1 MKSWKVFDLGEPLLF
16 ISLQLENKNETP
28 EKKNFL
34 RQEKNS
40 SLFKKKCFL
49 AIYF

>member
-28 EKKNFL
+28 EKK
-34 RQEKNS
+34 K
-40 SLFKKKCFL
+40 LFKAGKKFL
-49 AIYF
+49 SF